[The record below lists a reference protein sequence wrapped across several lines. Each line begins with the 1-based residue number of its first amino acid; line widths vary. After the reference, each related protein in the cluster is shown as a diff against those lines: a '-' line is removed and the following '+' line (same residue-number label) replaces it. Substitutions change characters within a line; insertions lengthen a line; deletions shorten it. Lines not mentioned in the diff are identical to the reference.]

1 MGIFGAW
8 LATAIGEAF
17 AVLIMTSHFF
27 RRHNT
32 LRLDLPLAP
41 VLFSRK
47 IVEVGFSVF
56 LIDIAMGVLTVLFN
70 RQILKYLG
78 TDELAV
84 YGVIVMVG
92 TFVQCCGYGV
102 GQAAQPPLFGGAALW
117 WAIPLAEAAVAVY
130 AILSLMRLNRRGSGI

>member
-1 MGIFGAW
+1 MQEAASFVYGDCFFVFTCDMCILGAW
-8 LATAIGEAF
+8 LATVIGEAF

-47 IVEVGFSVF
+47 IVEVVFSAF
-56 LIDIAMGVLTVLFN
+56 LIDVAMGVLTVLFN

-84 YGVIVMVG
+84 YAI
-92 TFVQCCGYGV
+92 QSLLRPKDPASCG
-102 GQAAQPPLFGGAALW
+102 
-117 WAIPLAEAAVAVY
+117 
-130 AILSLMRLNRRGSGI
+130 RK